1 MRKSI
6 AVSVFLLLILVQ
18 CVFPVLGTAAETPA
32 AEHGEKDASVTLGCN
47 TLDGKAPV
55 LGLQQIVP
63 NMTAAFLYD
72 VNQDIVLYA
81 LNPDAP
87 MYPASFVKIMTAFIA
102 VEKGNLTDIVSVK
115 ESVLS
120 TLPKSAAN
128 VRLEPNE
135 QISLSDLLYCMM
147 VGSGNDAAAV
157 IADHVSGSQE
167 KFVEEMNKKAAEIG
181 CTGTVFTNPHGLMQE
196 GQTTTARDVA
206 RIIYYAMQNESFMTY
221 FGEEYYIVPETNK
234 HDSRELCSNNY
245 LMYSVDN
252 MRIYRDYRTTGG
264 RTGLDSAER
273 RCVAATAE
281 DNGRTLISVLFG
293 AESVVD
299 EEKKTTITFGGFTET
314 TQLLNIGFE
323 DLKPFQVMYIGEIFR
338 QYPVLGGENEVVA
351 GSAEEAFSILP
362 VSADGTSLS
371 YRFYDE
377 KDAFTAPIEIG
388 QKLTTLQIW
397 YGNVCVA
404 ETDLFAMSSVR
415 PVVHDDEQ
423 KRDNRTNMGIWKD
436 ALVVIAVVA
445 VGLVVLLLC
454 IRCIGLIR
462 YSLIKKRR
470 RRYGRS
476 RRRSR

>member
-1 MRKSI
+1 
-6 AVSVFLLLILVQ
+6 
-18 CVFPVLGTAAETPA
+18 
-32 AEHGEKDASVTLGCN
+32 
-47 TLDGKAPV
+47 
-55 LGLQQIVP
+55 
-63 NMTAAFLYD
+63 
-72 VNQDIVLYA
+72 
-81 LNPDAP
+81 
-87 MYPASFVKIMTAFIA
+87 
-102 VEKGNLTDIVSVK
+102 
-115 ESVLS
+115 
-120 TLPKSAAN
+120 
-128 VRLEPNE
+128 
-135 QISLSDLLYCMM
+135 
-147 VGSGNDAAAV
+147 
-157 IADHVSGSQE
+157 
-167 KFVEEMNKKAAEIG
+167 
-181 CTGTVFTNPHGLMQE
+181 
-196 GQTTTARDVA
+196 
-206 RIIYYAMQNESFMTY
+206 
-221 FGEEYYIVPETNK
+221 
-234 HDSRELCSNNY
+234 
-245 LMYSVDN
+245 
-252 MRIYRDYRTTGG
+252 
-264 RTGLDSAER
+264 
-273 RCVAATAE
+273 
-281 DNGRTLISVLFG
+281 
-293 AESVVD
+293 
-299 EEKKTTITFGGFTET
+299 
-314 TQLLNIGFE
+314 
-323 DLKPFQVMYIGEIFR
+323 MYIGEIFR

-404 ETDLFAMSSVR
+404 ETDLFAMSSIR